1 MDMITAVSSST
12 QESYRDTR
20 DKQLSLISRNI
31 SFSDLVIKWLDST
44 NSPETKR
51 SYKLGIE
58 DFFKTDIYSIS
69 FERVKAVTIPDVQG
83 YLDEL
88 NGRKLK
94 SSTIK
99 ARLSACSSLY
109 DYLLSFR
116 SNEKDIRLLNF
127 NPFKNGII
135 KQEKAKKITKG
146 DARTT
151 ETLTDEELKRLY
163 EVIGSTT
170 VKELRDYAICKLLLN
185 GALRRSELVNL
196 RIKDIYERDF
206 EYWLH
211 VDQGKGNKNRDNFIN
226 SDAVKAVEIYLAST
240 GRSIKDRTEDF
251 IFKGVSTNGLNN
263 EKLTTDAIKQLLEK
277 YIKKAGITKQI
288 SPHSL
293 RHKTVT
299 TLLENNVK
307 PELVMEYCGHSSINT
322 TMRYWH
328 NLDKAKNNA
337 GRNVNL

>member
-1 MDMITAVSSST
+1 MGIAPITAIEGCSHHT
-12 QESYRDTR
+12 G
-20 DKQLSLISRNI
+20 
-31 SFSDLVIKWLDST
+31 SDLVAVKREFVFHDLIQKWLEST
-44 NSPETKR
+44 RSIETKR
-51 SYKLGIE
+51 SYRIGIE
-58 DFFKTDIYSIS
+58 DFFKTDIYGIT
-69 FERVKAVTIPDVQG
+69 FEMVKAVTIPDVQS

-88 NGRKLK
+88 NSRKLK

-99 ARLSACSSLY
+99 ARLSACSSFY

-146 DARTT
+146 DACIT
-151 ETLTDEELKRLY
+151 ETLTDDELSRLY
-163 EVIGSTT
+163 EVIDTT
-170 VKELRDYAICKLLLN
+170 TIKGLRDYAIVKVMLN

-196 RIKDIYERDF
+196 RIRDIYERDF
-206 EYWLH
+206 EYWISIL
-211 VDQGKGNKNRDNFIN
+211 QAKGNQTRSNFIN
-226 SDAVKAVEIYLAST
+226 SDTVQAVERYLLVT
-240 GRSIKDRTEDF
+240 GRSIKDQTNDF
-251 IFKGVSTNGLNN
+251 IFKGLSTNGLNN

-277 YIKKAGITKQI
+277 YAEKAGIAKRL

-299 TLLENNVK
+299 ALLEKNIK
-307 PELVMEYCGHSSINT
+307 PELVMEFSGHSSINT

-328 NLDKAKNNA
+328 NLDRTKNNA

>member
-1 MDMITAVSSST
+1 MIRSASAGVEVYYGST
-12 QESYRDTR
+12 Q
-20 DKQLSLISRNI
+20 DKQVCLISRSI
-31 SFSDLVIKWLDST
+31 SFIDLITKWLDST

-69 FERVKAVTIPDVQG
+69 FERVRAVTIPDVQC

-88 NGRKLK
+88 NGRELK

-99 ARLSACSSLY
+99 ARLSACSSFY

-116 SNEKDIRLLNF
+116 SNERDIRLLNF

-146 DARTT
+146 DARIT
-151 ETLTDEELKRLY
+151 ETLTDDELKRLY
-163 EVIGSTT
+163 EVMDAGTT
-170 VKELRDYAICKLLLN
+170 VKALRDYAIIRLTLN

-196 RIKDIYERDF
+196 RIRDIYERDF

-211 VDQGKGNKNRDNFIN
+211 IDKGKGNKNRDNFIN
-226 SDAVKAVEIYLAST
+226 SDAVKAVEKYLQAT
-240 GRSIKDRTEDF
+240 GRSIKDKTEDF
-251 IFKGVSTNGLNN
+251 IFKGVSTNGLNR
-263 EKLTTDAIKQLLEK
+263 EKLTTDAVKQLLEK
-277 YIKKAGITKQI
+277 YVKKAKITKQI

-299 TLLENNVK
+299 SLLENNVK
-307 PELVMEYCGHSSINT
+307 PELVKEFCGHSSINT

-328 NLDKAKNNA
+328 NLDKVKNNA